1 MLHLRPPSPWA
12 IPVLPTTASSG
23 AGVDEVVAALER
35 HREFV
40 GDDAARAERAAGRRA
55 DELLDILDE
64 EMRRRLEA
72 WLLAERDGSGALVA
86 SVRRGEIDPYSAAL
100 RVLHDRDALAALIRE
115 PVP

>member
-1 MLHLRPPSPWA
+1 
-12 IPVLPTTASSG
+12 VLPTTASIG

-35 HREFV
+35 PREFV

-55 DELLDILDE
+55 DVLLDILDE

-72 WLLAERDGSGALVA
+72 WLRAGRDGLGALVA
-86 SVRRGEIDPYSAAL
+86 SVRSGEIDPYSAAL